1 MRLIYELPDT
11 MTEMKDEDGNYVY
24 SYGVTL
30 NYLFNVK
37 CLAKIFNTELPI
49 HLAQKKVSYFNP
61 FIEKKIIPERENA
74 YKFETLILDLVE
86 QMGDCL
92 AYEVERNREFAP
104 IKNKT
109 GVDSIDSA
117 RKMLKENGIEI

>member
-1 MRLIYELPDT
+1 M
-11 MTEMKDEDGNYVY
+11 
-24 SYGVTL
+24 
-30 NYLFNVK
+30 
-37 CLAKIFNTELPI
+37 
-49 HLAQKKVSYFNP
+49 SYFNP

-117 RKMLKENGIEI
+117 RKLLKQNGIEI